1 MSVLSGYRREATV
14 LLQENPINRASAAD
28 FLNRFSGYVDL
39 LSGSGFTPQ
48 DVLSN
53 ISEEEMRQILEDV
66 VSELNDT
73 SMDAKKKSYR

>member
-1 MSVLSGYRREATV
+1 MCVLSSYRREATG
-14 LLQENPINRASAAD
+14 LLQEKPINRSSAAD
-28 FLNRFSGYVDL
+28 FLNQVSGNVQL